1 MSLHERMQLDTMRYS
16 CGERYYKDGRE
27 IEAPEE
33 YIQIVKMKINT
44 DHPAVKLKKILV
56 MQKFVGRDPVVIVK
70 CYGRN
75 KLTKEEEEACQLSC
89 VQREMGV
96 NVKYEWSISPDSRK

>member
-1 MSLHERMQLDTMRYS
+1 MQLDTMRYS

-44 DHPAVKLKKILV
+44 DRPAVKLKK
-56 MQKFVGRDPVVIVK
+56 
-70 CYGRN
+70 N
-75 KLTKEEEEACQLSC
+75 SC
-89 VQREMGV
+89 HAEVCGQRSSS
-96 NVKYEWSISPDSRK
+96 NC